1 MTHGFSE
8 ASYWVIFTAITAIY
22 AFVVMVLKLK
32 KEHPVRDWAQA
43 VFEALLIATFLRI
56 TVVQTFAIPTTSME
70 NTLLVGDHPVA
81 MKFYYGYYNP
91 FNDKLVFDINKP
103 KRNEVVIMRDPT
115 DKTNEMWIKRCVAA
129 AGDTVEI
136 KDKVLYVNG
145 EIQNEPYKTH
155 SSPLTISAFF
165 SPRDNFPLT
174 TVPDGHIFVMGDNRD
189 ESYDSRFW
197 GALPLK
203 KVRGKAVCVYWPPN
217 RIKLIK

>member
-1 MTHGFSE
+1 
-8 ASYWVIFTAITAIY
+8 
-22 AFVVMVLKLK
+22 
-32 KEHPVRDWAQA
+32 
-43 VFEALLIATFLRI
+43 
-56 TVVQTFAIPTTSME
+56 ME
-70 NTLLVGDHPVA
+70 NTLLVGDHSVA